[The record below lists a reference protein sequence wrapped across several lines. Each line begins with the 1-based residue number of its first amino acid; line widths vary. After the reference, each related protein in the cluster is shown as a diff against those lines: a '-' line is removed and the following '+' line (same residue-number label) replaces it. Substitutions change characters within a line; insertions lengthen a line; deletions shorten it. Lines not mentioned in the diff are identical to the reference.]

1 MSSSTDI
8 CIIIRGVSTEHIAL
22 IGEQGLGFG
31 GESVYMII
39 CIYFREQRRKG
50 VGHKYKVFSVGGA
63 SEGA

>member
-1 MSSSTDI
+1 MYDKEMSSSTDI

-39 CIYFREQRRKG
+39 CIYFMMIIMSR
-50 VGHKYKVFSVGGA
+50 GGR
-63 SEGA
+63 G